1 MKTGEPPLEKAAALS
16 VWSLSMNEQDEIQE
30 IMKKVPHRYPFLLV
44 DRVLECEPGK
54 SITALKNVTINEPFF
69 TGHFPGHPVMPG
81 VLILEALAQAGLL
94 LGMRTVEGAEEGT
107 IVYFAGVDKARF
119 KRQVI
124 PGDQL
129 LLKLE
134 IGSAKKRLWRF
145 DAEAWVGDD
154 LACRAE
160 MMAVPGQP
168 AGKES

>member
-1 MKTGEPPLEKAAALS
+1 MS
-16 VWSLSMNEQDEIQE
+16 EQIDIQD

-44 DRVLECEPGK
+44 DRVLECCPGE

-69 TGHFPGHPVMPG
+69 SGHFPGHPVMPG
-81 VLILEALAQAGLL
+81 VLILEALAQAGLI
-94 LGMRTVEGAEEGT
+94 LGMRTVDHAEDGT
-107 IVYFAGVDKARF
+107 IVYFAGIDKARF
-119 KRQVI
+119 KRQVV

-129 LLKLE
+129 LLKLD

-145 DAEAWVGDD
+145 NAQAWVGDE

-168 AGKES
+168 AGQESQ

>member
-1 MKTGEPPLEKAAALS
+1 MTDQDDIRAI
-16 VWSLSMNEQDEIQE
+16 MNQ
-30 IMKKVPHRYPFLLV
+30 VPHRYPFLLV

-54 SITALKNVTINEPFF
+54 SITALKNVTYNEPFF
-69 TGHFPGHPVMPG
+69 PGHFPGHPVMPG
-81 VLILEALAQAGLL
+81 VLIIEALAQAGLI
-94 LGMRTVEGAEEGT
+94 LGMRTVEAEEGT

-119 KRQVI
+119 KRRVV

-145 DAEAWVGDD
+145 DAEAWVGDE

-160 MMAVPGQP
+160 MLAAPSRPTEEG
-168 AGKES
+168 A